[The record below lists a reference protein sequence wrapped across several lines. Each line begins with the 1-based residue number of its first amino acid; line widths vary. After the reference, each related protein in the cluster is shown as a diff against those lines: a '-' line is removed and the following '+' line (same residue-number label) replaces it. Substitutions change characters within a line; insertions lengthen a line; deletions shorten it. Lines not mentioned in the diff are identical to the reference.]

1 MVMSIGWNPFYQNE
15 KRAMETHLL
24 HQFQE
29 DLYGKLLKVAVLGYL
44 RPERNFES
52 LQDLIKAIENDIK
65 QAEEKLSDP
74 AVDKFKNDEFFSS

>member
-1 MVMSIGWNPFYQNE
+1 
-15 KRAMETHLL
+15 
-24 HQFQE
+24 
-29 DLYGKLLKVAVLGYL
+29 VAVLGYL

-74 AVDKFKNDEFFSS
+74 AVEKFKNDKFFSS